1 MHPARSETGTAPRV
15 YYVYMCASQIGR
27 GWAGVGVGACAH
39 PVAVARLRA
48 SLVLRRVLRT
58 TARASA
64 LATDAMPSAS
74 PASLSLPTLPAS
86 DAAAAGTGYRSL
98 RVSRQ
103 RGAFVYQSSPRAN
116 HCVYIYGQQ
125 HRQRAIS
132 QEASKR
138 ASQHDIMKA
147 HQDQRPCPLKI
158 ACESSHDAQE
168 YCLNAESKHSMG
180 VRACTHRRLSH
191 SVRRVT
197 HPRIKRKTTSSV
209 SSISCK
215 ALTSPA

>member
-27 GWAGVGVGACAH
+27 GGWAGVGVGASAH

-74 PASLSLPTLPAS
+74 PASQHEPTLPAS

-103 RGAFVYQSSPRAN
+103 PGAFVYQSSPRAN
-116 HCVYIYGQQ
+116 HCMCIWAAQAGNQS
-125 HRQRAIS
+125 R
-132 QEASKR
+132 SKQ

-180 VRACTHRRLSH
+180 VRALTEGCHT
-191 SVRRVT
+191 
-197 HPRIKRKTTSSV
+197 V
-209 SSISCK
+209 SGE
-215 ALTSPA
+215 